1 MVTLF
6 TSATRKNIMYSNS
19 FGLGATLR
27 TKGFANSKQSV
38 YQTIT
43 PILWCPDW
51 RVPSFKPFL
60 SHLLS
65 MCGNTRARTCEIGQ
79 NMITRYHEN
88 GPTFGE
94 DFRHVSLISRYPWDI
109 PGPSN
114 SLNISVVL
122 HHQAFHQIYGRIERF
137 PKKLGVVY
145 HGCVSHRHG
154 HPPSLLTNHQYVCF
168 KLWSRTSKS
177 IIV

>member
-1 MVTLF
+1 
-6 TSATRKNIMYSNS
+6 
-19 FGLGATLR
+19 
-27 TKGFANSKQSV
+27 
-38 YQTIT
+38 
-43 PILWCPDW
+43 
-51 RVPSFKPFL
+51 
-60 SHLLS
+60 

-154 HPPSLLTNHQYVCF
+154 HPPSLLTSIFVSNYGAAHPSRLLFNCALPKLFKFTRFSDLRAFAGFCGRFAGNFGRSYVH
-168 KLWSRTSKS
+168 LNVLVPG
-177 IIV
+177 I